1 MALGGGRLVLR
12 DPWSTMHILRRFLL
26 HWLITAI
33 AVGAC
38 AALLSSVEIHG
49 GVGSLVLVALLFG
62 LVNAILGPILRLL
75 TLPITVVTFGLFALV
90 VNGAVLGVTAGW
102 SDRLD
107 VGGPLE
113 TIVAALVISAFSAV
127 LHLVLRR
134 TIR

>member
-1 MALGGGRLVLR
+1 
-12 DPWSTMHILRRFLL
+12 MHIVRLFLL

-38 AALLSSVEIHG
+38 AALLSSVEIRG
-49 GVGSLVLVALLFG
+49 GFGSLVVVALLFG
-62 LVNAILGPILRLL
+62 LVNAIIGPILRLL

-90 VNGAVLGVTAGW
+90 VNGALLGLTAGV

-113 TIVAALVISAFSAV
+113 TIGAALVISVFSAV
-127 LHLVLRR
+127 LHLLLRR
-134 TIR
+134 TVR